1 MGQQETSQRH
11 EEELVRSGE
20 SRGDPC
26 VPLGGLSTPP
36 PLHTGQLSL
45 KVAQEVGLNIPIHL
59 LPLSKGPLTK
69 VSSTAS
75 RIPGAEH
82 CFCQI

>member
-1 MGQQETSQRH
+1 MQGSLRVQPFPR
-11 EEELVRSGE
+11 
-20 SRGDPC
+20 
-26 VPLGGLSTPP
+26 PLNRCRISTPP

-45 KVAQEVGLNIPIHL
+45 KGAQEVGLDIPIHL
-59 LPLSKGPLTK
+59 LPPSKGPLTK